1 MEKQE
6 KKTSKIKTWW
16 EKNKDKIA
24 DGAKTFAWYA
34 GGFALGGFA
43 MKKITEKRMALT
55 LEHAHRLGLFKY
67 FDPENGVIVETA
79 EEACKVAERVLN
91 K

>member
-16 EKNKDKIA
+16 EKNKHVIA
-24 DGAKTFAWYA
+24 RKAETAAWYA
-34 GGFALGGFA
+34 GGFILGSWA
-43 MKKITEKRMALT
+43 TRKMTIWAIER
-55 LEHAHRLGLFKY
+55 GLFVAHTEGMIKF
-67 FDPENGVIVETA
+67 FDPSNGLEVPYD
-79 EEACKVAERVLN
+79 EAGELLMNRAK